1 MTILNRGTK
10 FMKQLSS
17 NELDKYLEVTLNE
30 RELKI
35 LSTHTPKQKEVYIM
49 KKFISQYKL
58 FIVCNNGT
66 GSKVDCFRKMNEC
79 LVKLRYK
86 PKKHV
91 TTVIKL
97 WNAPF
102 HSYE

>member
-1 MTILNRGTK
+1 
-10 FMKQLSS
+10 MKQLTS

-30 RELKI
+30 RELRF
-35 LSTHTPKQKEVYIM
+35 LSAHTPKQKEVYIM

-58 FIVCNNGT
+58 FITCNNEA
-66 GSKVDCFRKMNEC
+66 GSKADCFRKMNEC
-79 LVKLRYK
+79 LIEEGYK

-91 TTVIKL
+91 STVTKL
-97 WNAPF
+97 WDAPF

>member
-1 MTILNRGTK
+1 
-10 FMKQLSS
+10 MKQLES
-17 NELDKYLEVTLNE
+17 NKLDKYLEVTLNE
-30 RELKI
+30 RELEI
-35 LSTHTPKQKEVYIM
+35 LLTQPFKQTEVYIM

-58 FIVCNNGT
+58 FNV
-66 GSKVDCFRKMNEC
+66 GSKADCFRKMNEC
-79 LVKLRYK
+79 LIKLGYE

-91 TTVIKL
+91 TTVTKL